1 MSEIR
6 SMLDWING
14 KLDTV
19 KEMISKLKYMAK
31 GTIQNE
37 TWWEEKGITKWKE
50 HQWAMGQLK
59 ADQYMCNWSLQRR
72 RERKGDRKNIQGYS
86 GQKFSIVDTNYKS
99 ICIGNWTILST
110 GKVKKIAPMSI

>member
-1 MSEIR
+1 MSEIK

-37 TWWEEKGITKWKE
+37 TW
-50 HQWAMGQLK
+50 
-59 ADQYMCNWSLQRR
+59 
-72 RERKGDRKNIQGYS
+72 
-86 GQKFSIVDTNYKS
+86 
-99 ICIGNWTILST
+99 
-110 GKVKKIAPMSI
+110 